1 MNTLTTLVLIGSFF
15 VLVFT
20 GVPIAFSLG
29 IAAIAAGCMILP
41 PEIILT
47 IVSQRLVSGLDN
59 FALLAIPFFVLAGV
73 LMNHGGI
80 AARLI
85 RLALVIVGRTPGSLG
100 HVNIVANM
108 LFGAISGSASAAA
121 AAVGGVMAP
130 MQEKAGFPKEYS
142 AAVNISSCVTGLL
155 IPPSNVMIIY
165 AVTAGNL
172 SIAALFAA
180 GYVPG
185 ILLGLSLIVTGL
197 IISIRRGYGSG
208 ERATLAQVWRA
219 LVEAV
224 PSLLLII
231 IIIGGIIGGVFT
243 ATEASAIAVLYAL
256 FLSVIVYRT
265 IPLRRLPAVFLEATT
280 TTAVV
285 LLLVAMS
292 IGMSWVMTRAD
303 IPQTITAGLLS
314 ISHDP
319 IVLLLIINA
328 ILIVVGI
335 FMDMTPAILIF
346 TPIFLPVAN
355 SIGMDPLHFGI
366 MMIFNLCIGLCTPP
380 VGVALF
386 VGCSVA
392 GVRVQNVVMPLMPF
406 FLAMLV
412 SLALVT
418 AVPDLSLAVPRSL
431 GLYQ

>member
-328 ILIVVGI
+328 VLIVVGI

-418 AVPDLSLAVPRSL
+418 AVPDLSLAVPRAL